1 MKLVVFAFLLL
12 AMMIP
17 EASAQYIGPYSQTLP
32 SGQAPNQGQTYR
44 GQLGGNPYDPN
55 SINNPYGRYG
65 NPYSPDSIRNPYGAG
80 NPYSPTSPNNPYG
93 RGMSIY
99 SDD

>member
-1 MKLVVFAFLLL
+1 MATEVA
-12 AMMIP
+12 
-17 EASAQYIGPYSQTLP
+17 AQYAGPY
-32 SGQAPNQGQTYR
+32 GQQMPNQRQGQTYR

-55 SINNPYGRYG
+55 SISNPYGRYG
-65 NPYSPDSIRNPYGAG
+65 NPYSPDSIKNPYGAG

>member
-1 MKLVVFAFLLL
+1 MKLIASAFLLVAL
-12 AMMIP
+12 MVS
-17 EASAQYIGPYSQTLP
+17 EAVAQYVGPYGQRLP
-32 SGQAPNQGQTYR
+32 SGQEQRQGQTYR
-44 GQLGGNPYDPN
+44 GQLGGNPYSPD
-55 SINNPYGRYG
+55 SISNPYGRYG

-80 NPYSPTSPNNPYG
+80 NPYSPTGPNNPYG

>member
-1 MKLVVFAFLLL
+1 MRLFGFALLL
-12 AMMIP
+12 LVMV
-17 EASAQYIGPYSQTLP
+17 ASESVAQYAGPYGQRLP
-32 SGQAPNQGQTYR
+32 SGQEQRQGQTYR
-44 GQLGGNPYDPN
+44 GQLGGNPYSPD

-80 NPYSPTSPNNPYG
+80 NPYLPSNNPYG
-93 RGMSIY
+93 RGKSIY